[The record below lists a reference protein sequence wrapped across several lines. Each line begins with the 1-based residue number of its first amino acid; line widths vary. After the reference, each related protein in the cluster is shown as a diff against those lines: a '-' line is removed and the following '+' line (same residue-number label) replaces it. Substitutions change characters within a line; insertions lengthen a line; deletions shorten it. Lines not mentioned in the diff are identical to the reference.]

1 MATQVEELNRVK
13 ERIGHCILKWWA
25 RRIAEGRLEFHA
37 SDIVDAIVDMMEA
50 DGGRVTYESVTRIM
64 RELRLK
70 KNRKLYYMVVSRSDS
85 KYRIVPLDSVE
96 YQRIKLRE
104 S

>member
-1 MATQVEELNRVK
+1 MATQIEELNRVK

-25 RRIAEGRLEFHA
+25 RRIAQKLFEFHA
-37 SDIVDAIVDMMEA
+37 SDLVDDIVDMMAA

-70 KNRKLYYMVVSRSDS
+70 KNRKLYYLVLSRSDS

-96 YQRIKLRE
+96 YQRIKLCE
-104 S
+104 H